1 MKIKFLLGLVIS
13 FAALTSRAQLSQWCG
28 TDQYFESQIESNP
41 SLGLQMHEQLL
52 RANSGVYSGDRE
64 EFTIP
69 VVVHILHD
77 NGEGNISNEQ
87 ILSGIQMLNED
98 FNRTNLDAV
107 DTRET
112 PEAPFMTY
120 ADGMGIHFELAK
132 IDPEGNCTNG
142 IERRNVGSRSYN
154 ADDNAKHDGT
164 GGLDAWNRNLYFN
177 IWIVNSI
184 ESSGE
189 GTILGY
195 AEFPYGGGSSNY
207 GVIIR
212 NDSYGYTGTASGDRT
227 LSHEVGHCL
236 GLLHTFQGGC
246 HSSNCASNG
255 DYCCDTPPVAE
266 PLWSCVP
273 SQNSCDNIPTGDAFG
288 FDAVDQFENFM
299 SYSPCQNMFSKD
311 QKTIVL
317 GNLSSISFLSNLVD
331 PANNLSVGVG
341 LPAVLCK
348 AQFESNL
355 QVICAGN
362 DITFIDDSYS
372 NVTGWNWTFEGGS
385 PASSTEANP
394 VINYTTPGIY
404 EVTLEVTDG
413 VSTVSTSID
422 NYIVVLA
429 NHGTGLPYSQNF
441 ESLTTIPDF
450 EHFLVLD
457 EDEDAI
463 WSLSDE
469 AGFSGTHSAYLNN
482 RGVNNGSIDELVS
495 GTIDL
500 SAVDSED
507 EIVFTF
513 KYAYVKRNSGNDEWL
528 RFYISK
534 DCGETW
540 ALRKNLHGDALS
552 NDVQNS
558 NYIPSSNEEWTTVSV
573 TNIYADYF
581 TAGFRYKFQ
590 FENDNGNNMYIDD
603 INIYSGSMANLTEI
617 EAIASIDVY
626 PNPTTNETTISV
638 QTNRD
643 ELVTIEAYNALGERV
658 DLIYS
663 AHLPAGFH
671 TLLWNTE
678 TLATGIYTLR
688 ITSGTTVQTS
698 RIVKA

>member
-1 MKIKFLLGLVIS
+1 M
-13 FAALTSRAQLSQWCG
+13 
-28 TDQYFESQIESNP
+28 
-41 SLGLQMHEQLL
+41 
-52 RANSGVYSGDRE
+52 
-64 EFTIP
+64 
-69 VVVHILHD
+69 
-77 NGEGNISNEQ
+77 
-87 ILSGIQMLNED
+87 
-98 FNRTNLDAV
+98 
-107 DTRET
+107 
-112 PEAPFMTY
+112 
-120 ADGMGIHFELAK
+120 
-132 IDPEGNCTNG
+132 
-142 IERRNVGSRSYN
+142 
-154 ADDNAKHDGT
+154 
-164 GGLDAWNRNLYFN
+164 
-177 IWIVNSI
+177 
-184 ESSGE
+184 
-189 GTILGY
+189 
-195 AEFPYGGGSSNY
+195 
-207 GVIIR
+207 
-212 NDSYGYTGTASGDRT
+212 
-227 LSHEVGHCL
+227 
-236 GLLHTFQGGC
+236 
-246 HSSNCASNG
+246 
-255 DYCCDTPPVAE
+255 
-266 PLWSCVP
+266 
-273 SQNSCDNIPTGDAFG
+273 
-288 FDAVDQFENFM
+288 
-299 SYSPCQNMFSKD
+299 
-311 QKTIVL
+311 
-317 GNLSSISFLSNLVD
+317 
-331 PANNLSVGVG
+331 
-341 LPAVLCK
+341 
-348 AQFESNL
+348 
-355 QVICAGN
+355 
-362 DITFIDDSYS
+362 
-372 NVTGWNWTFEGGS
+372 
-385 PASSTEANP
+385 
-394 VINYTTPGIY
+394 
-404 EVTLEVTDG
+404 
-413 VSTVSTSID
+413 
-422 NYIVVLA
+422 
-429 NHGTGLPYSQNF
+429 
-441 ESLTTIPDF
+441 
-450 EHFLVLD
+450 
-457 EDEDAI
+457 
-463 WSLSDE
+463 
-469 AGFSGTHSAYLNN
+469 
-482 RGVNNGSIDELVS
+482 S